1 MTARTVA
8 LWAGPRNGSTATM
21 YSFAERTDTRVMD
34 EPLFGHFLT
43 HTGASRPSR
52 EEVLATMPTSRT
64 EALQTLQPRQND
76 EILFLKHMANHLEGL
91 AWADVDGP
99 HHRHVILTRHP
110 DGVLPSY
117 RAHIARPTMLDLG
130 YAHQHRI
137 LQLAGDRAVVVTAES
152 LFSQPEPTL
161 RALCDALD
169 LPWEA
174 GMLTWQP
181 GGRPEDGVWAPY
193 WYEGVHRSAGWEART
208 LTHGEVPPD
217 LEALR
222 ATCLEHYLAL
232 QAQSLNP

>member
-1 MTARTVA
+1 
-8 LWAGPRNGSTATM
+8 M
-21 YSFAERTDTRVMD
+21 YSFAERADTRVMD

-52 EEVLATMPTSRT
+52 EEVLATMPTSRAD
-64 EALQTLQPRQND
+64 ALQTLQPRQND

-117 RAHIARPTMLDLG
+117 RAHIARPSMLDLG

-152 LFSQPEPTL
+152 LFAQPEHTL
-161 RALCDALD
+161 RALCEALD
-169 LPWEA
+169 LPWDA

-181 GGRPEDGVWAPY
+181 GGVQKMASGPLTGMKACTAVQ
-193 WYEGVHRSAGWEART
+193 AGSRGRWPMAKCRMTSSDFVRLASNTT
-208 LTHGEVPPD
+208 LPCKP
-217 LEALR
+217 
-222 ATCLEHYLAL
+222 
-232 QAQSLNP
+232 SL

>member
-1 MTARTVA
+1 
-8 LWAGPRNGSTATM
+8 M

-52 EEVLATMPTSRT
+52 EQVLTTMPTSRT
-64 EALQTLQPRQND
+64 EALQTLQPRQDD

-117 RAHIARPTMLDLG
+117 RAHIARPTM
-130 YAHQHRI
+130 
-137 LQLAGDRAVVVTAES
+137 LAGDRAVVVTAES

-193 WYEGVHRSAGWEART
+193 WYDGVHRSAGWEART

-232 QAQSLNP
+232 QAQSLTP